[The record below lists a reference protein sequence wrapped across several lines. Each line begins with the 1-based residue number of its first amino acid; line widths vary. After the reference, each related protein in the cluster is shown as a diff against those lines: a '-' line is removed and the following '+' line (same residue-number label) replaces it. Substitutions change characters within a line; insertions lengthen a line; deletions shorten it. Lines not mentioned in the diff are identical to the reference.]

1 MKNILLIL
9 KHEYIT
15 RVSKKSFIIMTL
27 IGPLLIAL
35 FYGAIIGITYF
46 QLNSSDSKSVAIYDP
61 YLSLGNELPKLKN
74 FDFQFTNNPDTAL
87 SQLENKELNMILS
100 ILSKQGDSCE
110 LIAKKTI
117 SITEKEQIKSML
129 SDRIFN
135 QNLKSKGL
143 TSEMI
148 DSMKHNIVMNDK
160 LTSGESNASEVKSA
174 IGYAGAFVIYM
185 FIFLYG
191 VMIMKSVTEEKNNRI
206 VEIIISAVKP
216 FELMM
221 GKIWGV
227 ALVGLTQ
234 FVSWI
239 LLSGLLLVILSV
251 VIGIS
256 SGGMDAS
263 GVQEGIETAKSMKIN
278 NASAEIFNQLNAIN
292 FPKIL
297 FGFAMFFLGGFL
309 LYSSLFAAI
318 GSAVDNETET
328 QQFVLPI
335 SMPLIFAFIIAQVAV
350 LKDPNSSLAVWCSMI
365 PLTSPV
371 VMMVRLPFD
380 VSWFELLSSILILFT
395 TFVLMV
401 WLSSKIYRIGI
412 LSYGQ
417 KASYKQIFKWLRTK

>member
-35 FYGAIIGITYF
+35 FYGSIIGITYF
-46 QLNSSDSKSVAIYDP
+46 QLNSSDTKNIAVYDP
-61 YLSLGNELPKLKN
+61 YKALGNELPQLKSYN
-74 FDFQFTNNPDTAL
+74 FEFTNNKDTAL
-87 SQLENKELNMILS
+87 SQLENKELNMILNVLNS
-100 ILSKQGDSCE
+100 QGDSCE
-110 LIAKKTI
+110 LIANKSI
-117 SITEKEQIKSML
+117 SISEKEQLKGML
-129 SDRIFN
+129 SERIFN
-135 QNLKSKGL
+135 QNLKAKGL
-143 TSEMI
+143 SAEMI

-160 LTSGESNASEVKSA
+160 LTSGESSASEIKSA

-239 LLSGLLLVILSV
+239 LLSGLLLVVLSV
-251 VIGIS
+251 VIGFS
-256 SGGMDAS
+256 SGGIDPS
-263 GVQEGIETAKSMKIN
+263 QVKDGIETAQSVKIN
-278 NASAEIFNQLNAIN
+278 NASIEIINQLNAIN

-297 FGFAMFFLGGFL
+297 IGFALFFLGGFL

-335 SMPLIFAFIIAQVAV
+335 SLPLIFGFIIAQVAV

-365 PLTSPV
+365 PLTSPI

-380 VSWFELLSSILILFT
+380 VTWIELLSSIVILFA